1 MKKFIFWSVFAHSVL
16 LPFIGNTEE
25 IDVLHLKNGEIVQG
39 TILEKNDKNIEI
51 EVLDKDNFRT
61 VWVYRVN
68 EVEKI
73 DMVKQKNFS

>member
-39 TILEKNDKNIEI
+39 TILEKNDKFLWPIF
-51 EVLDKDNFRT
+51 L
-61 VWVYRVN
+61 
-68 EVEKI
+68 
-73 DMVKQKNFS
+73 